1 MICNDSFT
9 QLVLYGSFV
18 PLPVAMGGLRTTG
31 YVATSVGVIALLGRK
46 ASLSIVSLRQMALK
60 GVRG

>member
-31 YVATSVGVIALLGRK
+31 YVATSVGVIALLGVVT
-46 ASLSIVSLRQMALK
+46 LSVAIGRD
-60 GVRG
+60 VRNQVV